1 MSVRIVDNNG
11 LIMDKELEKRADNLE
26 KEIDDIIDPD
36 GTKTELVYNVDDELI
51 EEEPYDNRY
60 FITDANKVEIIKYFE
75 QLIRGS
81 FEYSWF
87 IDMLKKT
94 LDVKSCVFFKGYSI
108 DNGMK
113 LQFHHHPFTL
123 FDYTEAVVN
132 KLKLNTEEN
141 YVYENDVCK
150 EVARLH
156 YKFVVGLVPLDPTSH
171 EQVHDGVL
179 DIHPDLVIGNYEKF
193 FKEYNEFIPEST
205 KSKYIEWLTK
215 NHSAELEIPKNFKYK
230 PTIINAS
237 NKYLIDNTN
246 VEQLLL
252 SNKLEN
258 VNNDYISKL
267 LEGK

>member
-1 MSVRIVDNNG
+1 
-11 LIMDKELEKRADNLE
+11 MDKDLEQRTTDIQNKL
-26 KEIDDIIDPD
+26 DDIIDPN
-36 GTKTELVYNVDDELI
+36 GTKKELIYNVDEELI
-51 EEEPYDNRY
+51 EEDPYDDKYYIN
-60 FITDANKVEIIKYFE
+60 DANKVEIIKYFE

-81 FEYSWF
+81 FEYRWF

-94 LDVKSCVFFKGYSI
+94 LDVKSCVFFKGYSV

-113 LQFHHHPFTL
+113 LEFHHHPFTL

-132 KLKLNTEEN
+132 KLKSETEDEF
-141 YVYENDVCK
+141 VYENDVCR
-150 EVARLH
+150 EVAKLH

-171 EQVHDGVL
+171 EQVHDGL
-179 DIHPDLVIGNYEKF
+179 LEIHPDLIIGNYEKF

-205 KSKYIEWLTK
+205 KAKYTEWLTS
-215 NHSAELEIPKNFKYK
+215 NHSAELEVPKNFKYK

-237 NKYLIDNTN
+237 NKFAIDNKK

-258 VNNDYISKL
+258 VNNEYINKL

>member
-1 MSVRIVDNNG
+1 
-11 LIMDKELEKRADNLE
+11 MDKDLEQRANDIQQELDNV
-26 KEIDDIIDPD
+26 IDPD
-36 GTKTELVYNVDDELI
+36 GTKKELIYNVDDELI
-51 EEEPYDNRY
+51 LEEPYDDKYYIN
-60 FITDANKVEIIKYFE
+60 DANKVEIIKYFE

-81 FEYSWF
+81 FEYRWF

-94 LDVKSCVFFKGYSI
+94 LDVKSCVFFKGYSV

-113 LQFHHHPFTL
+113 LEFHHHPFTL

-132 KLKLNTEEN
+132 KLKSETEDEF
-141 YVYENDVCK
+141 VYENDVCR
-150 EVARLH
+150 EVAKLH

-171 EQVHDGVL
+171 EQVHDGL
-179 DIHPDLVIGNYEKF
+179 LEIHPDLIIGNYEKF

-205 KSKYIEWLTK
+205 KAKYIEWLTS
-215 NHSAELEIPKNFKYK
+215 NHSAELEVPKNFKYK

-237 NKYLIDNTN
+237 NKFAIDNKK

-258 VNNDYISKL
+258 VNNEYINKL

>member
-1 MSVRIVDNNG
+1 
-11 LIMDKELEKRADNLE
+11 MDKDLEQRTTDIQNKL
-26 KEIDDIIDPD
+26 DDIIDPN
-36 GTKTELVYNVDDELI
+36 GTKKELVYNVDEELI
-51 EEEPYDNRY
+51 EEDPYDDKY
-60 FITDANKVEIIKYFE
+60 FINDANKVEIIKYFE

-81 FEYSWF
+81 FEYRWF

-94 LDVKSCVFFKGYSI
+94 LDVKSCVFFKGYSV

-113 LQFHHHPFTL
+113 LEFHHHPFTL

-132 KLKLNTEEN
+132 KLKSETEDEF
-141 YVYENDVCK
+141 VYENDVCR
-150 EVARLH
+150 EVAKLH

-171 EQVHDGVL
+171 EQVHDSVL
-179 DIHPDLVIGNYEKF
+179 DIHPDLIIGNYEKF

-205 KSKYIEWLTK
+205 KSKYIEWLTST
-215 NHSAELEIPKNFKYK
+215 HSAELEIPKNFKYK

-237 NKYLIDNTN
+237 NKYTIDNKKI
-246 VEQLLL
+246 EQLLL

-258 VNNDYISKL
+258 VNNDYINKL